1 MAGWFAIKLL
11 GYWNW
16 LLLTAFVSF
25 LYSAPKIP
33 YSIFRGLKKIAI
45 GKTIFLSL
53 VWTHSTVILPLIISG
68 STWEMTHFLFTIN
81 RFFLI
86 YCICILFDYRDKD
99 EDKNEGIKSLVTYL
113 PDTKIKN
120 LYFLSLLIFFG
131 TGITLLFHEFSLSTI
146 IALLFPGIILAA
158 CFSFFKRSASDYL
171 YYFFLDGL
179 MVLSAL
185 LIFLIR
191 FN

>member
-1 MAGWFAIKLL
+1 
-11 GYWNW
+11 

-33 YSIFRGLKKIAI
+33 ISIFKGLKKIAI

-53 VWTHSTVILPLIISG
+53 VWTHSTVILPLVISG
-68 STWEMTHFLFTIN
+68 STWQEKHTIFTIN

-86 YCICILFDYRDKD
+86 YCICILFDYRDKE
-99 EDKNEGIKSLVTYL
+99 EDKSEGIKSLITFL
-113 PDTKIKN
+113 PDTGITN
-120 LYFLSLLIFFG
+120 LYIFSLVIYFG
-131 TGITLLFHEFSLSTI
+131 TGIALYFQGFTLQTT
-146 IALLFPGIILAA
+146 IALLVPGFILALW
-158 CFSFFKRSASDYL
+158 FSFFKKSTSDYL

-179 MVLSAL
+179 MALSAL
-185 LIFLIR
+185 LIFLMR